1 MLSVAN
7 FLAQLPEAEHLA
19 LGNAIGA
26 GLHDARLAA
35 QCLTDPGPQAE
46 NVAQFLA
53 YLNGAI
59 TWLSAAREV
68 VQHYG

>member
-1 MLSVAN
+1 MLSVAD
-7 FLAQLPEAEHLA
+7 FLAQLPVAEHLA
-19 LGNAIGA
+19 LGA

-46 NVAQFLA
+46 NTVQLLA

-59 TWLSAAREV
+59 TWLSAARDV

>member
-35 QCLTDPGPQAE
+35 QCLTDPSRQAE
-46 NVAQFLA
+46 NVAQLLA

-59 TWLSAAREV
+59 TRLSAAREI

>member
-1 MLSVAN
+1 MLSVAD

-35 QCLTDPGPQAE
+35 QCLTDPGPQGE
-46 NVAQFLA
+46 NTVQLLA
-53 YLNGAI
+53 YLSGAVRS
-59 TWLSAAREV
+59 LEQAREL
-68 VQHYG
+68 VQRYG

>member
-1 MLSVAN
+1 MLSVAD
-7 FLAQLPEAEHLA
+7 FLAQLPESEHLA

-46 NVAQFLA
+46 NVAQLLA

-59 TWLSAAREV
+59 QRLSAAREV